1 MPALADLRKAIGK
14 MIYSRKPQP
23 PQATGGIPA
32 SPQTPYA
39 PSSNGATAQPPL
51 TSMTPEQ
58 LLARR
63 RALLASVSYDVP
75 AHRRV
80 LNWLKNI
87 WRLIGPFAFVLFT
100 AWEVFYFIS
109 SFMPPDEAWTSKVLI
124 WGITL
129 LIEVPFMV
137 ATYDQ
142 AERKAVAAER
152 KARSEKTTERDTIGS
167 LILWGF
173 LALVNVAGQVA
184 FLVLIT
190 KLGGNPFANDPR
202 TLGLW
207 FFVIVRVSG
216 VLAGDAYTAFFL
228 RPDDSTIERVLRQ
241 QEAEMRGEKLLAE
254 SDAERLR
261 RDAENNAMI
270 RRITISVE
278 RDEREA
284 SFIADWQ
291 QMNMQ
296 QTLERQKQF
305 MIAERSRMREVN
317 GVDEEPQT
325 GDL

>member
-1 MPALADLRKAIGK
+1 
-14 MIYSRKPQP
+14 
-23 PQATGGIPA
+23 
-32 SPQTPYA
+32 
-39 PSSNGATAQPPL
+39 
-51 TSMTPEQ
+51 MTPEQ

-75 AHRRV
+75 THRRV

-87 WRLIGPFAFVLFT
+87 WRIIGPFAFVLFT

-152 KARSEKTTERDTIGS
+152 KARGEKAIERDTIGS

-317 GVDEEPQT
+317 GVDEEPST